1 MREGAVTRDEINQ
14 RDPPRVSSGVML
26 VLGSLPMS
34 EAASV
39 RQGTR
44 GASMFGVPRM
54 AKHAP
59 IFQQHAA
66 AAGFRLTPEVALP
79 WLSPRGHLLP
89 DVQARVPGR
98 TLVGLDRIFDALEG
112 DRDRL
117 AAKTRGSM
125 RADFL
130 LEPEGLHIEYDE
142 IQHFTTARL
151 TTLDLYPEDTVV
163 AFSPADY
170 RATVEMWRSKG
181 DKAFAHKEAAEFPGR
196 LGRQRQRAYLDAF
209 RDLVGSSFGNRPVVR
224 IAAPDNDYR
233 DAVARLGRLVARR

>member
-1 MREGAVTRDEINQ
+1 MDLRSFAAVLLAGVLAGSELTSWGVVHPTLWKLDHRQQVHAEKLMYRRFAAI
-14 RDPPRVSSGVML
+14 DPILMTATIV
-26 VLGSLPMS
+26 
-34 EAASV
+34 ACF
-39 RQGTR
+39 T
-44 GASMFGVPRM
+44 
-54 AKHAP
+54 
-59 IFQQHAA
+59 A
-66 AAGFRLTPEVALP
+66 AAGLRSDGYRPLIDITEDFHHATPKSCP
-79 WLSPRGHLLP
+79 TSQTRS
-89 DVQARVPGR
+89 
-98 TLVGLDRIFDALEG
+98 
-112 DRDRL
+112 
-117 AAKTRGSM
+117 KTRGSM

-209 RDLVGSSFGNRPVVR
+209 RDLVGSYFGNRPVVR